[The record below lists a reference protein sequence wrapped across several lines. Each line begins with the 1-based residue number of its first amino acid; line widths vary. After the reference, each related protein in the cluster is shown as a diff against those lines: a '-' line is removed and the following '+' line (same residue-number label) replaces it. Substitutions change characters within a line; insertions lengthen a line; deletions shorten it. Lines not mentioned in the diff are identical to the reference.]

1 MKPVDA
7 IAIILTT
14 SIALIIVGIIVA
26 TAVRDRVL
34 SEASLK
40 IFGDL
45 VLASIAI
52 IAFYVGNKTK
62 GND

>member
-1 MKPVDA
+1 MKPVDIIAVILASA
-7 IAIILTT
+7 IAFILV
-14 SIALIIVGIIVA
+14 AIIVA

-34 SEASLK
+34 SDASLK